1 MGKIDK
7 KYKHAIIATDVAVFT
22 IENRL
27 LKILLTKMENPPY
40 RGRWAML
47 GGLVKPD
54 EPVNEAAKRHLRDKL
69 DLKHSHLEQLYTF
82 GDVNRDPS
90 GRIVSVAYFSLIS
103 RNRIFLA
110 QGKGKNRLSLVPV
123 GQLPQMAYDHKKIA
137 RYAIDRIRKKIEYT
151 NIVYSLLPDEFTFTE
166 LQKTYESILDKKLDK
181 RNFRKRISALNIIE
195 KTDNKTV
202 GQAHRPATL
211 FRFVEKEPRIVQ
223 MLK

>member
-69 DLKHSHLEQLYTF
+69 DLKHSHL
-82 GDVNRDPS
+82 
-90 GRIVSVAYFSLIS
+90 
-103 RNRIFLA
+103 A
-110 QGKGKNRLSLVPV
+110 QGKGENRLSLVPV